1 MDRLTAEVEVKGMGK
16 HKEAFIVSVSS
27 VCLYLHVAFLKQ
39 LPVFTI
45 LQACLNKD
53 SIEVCWEVLTA
64 DYLTDEVNI
73 GLEIS
78 SCAHLVSNLVDLI
91 DLLPLDVLQRLI
103 FDEVFIVTFAP
114 EVIFLVWVKLGQSLS
129 SLVLAGQVLSSSVH
143 DFFCLLLCVCGTT

>member
-1 MDRLTAEVEVKGMGK
+1 MDRLTAEVEVEGMGK

-39 LPVFTI
+39 LPVLTI
-45 LQACLNKD
+45 LQACLNED
-53 SIEVCWEVLTA
+53 SIEVCWKVLTA

-103 FDEVFIVTFAP
+103 LDEVFIVTFAP

-129 SLVLAGQVLSSSVH
+129 SFVLAGQVLSSSVH
-143 DFFCLLLCVCGTT
+143 DSFLFETLRLRHN